1 MKEVV
6 LDTETT
12 GISVKEGH
20 RIVEIGCIELENL
33 IPTKNTFHCYLNP
46 ERKVSE
52 KALEVHG
59 YTDEFLSKQKKFDEI
74 GEEFLSFIKDKRI
87 IIHNAEF
94 DLGHLNNEL
103 SIFGKK
109 KIDNEIVDT
118 LILARDKFPGSPVS
132 LDALCKRYK
141 IDNSKRTQH
150 TALIDCDLLAK
161 VYINLIDQKEP
172 TLNLQNQDEENAAVE
187 SLLGQ
192 LLESVKAIDQRREQ
206 SLLEMQQVAIELA
219 IAAASHLVETVIE
232 EDRFGIEDLI
242 QSTFE
247 QAGSD
252 RSLRFSL
259 HPDDLE
265 LLQRRISV
273 TKSYQELRR
282 LEFIEDFQLP
292 RGSFQIHLPDG
303 QTWLTGISLRLAE
316 IRKHWLEELDA
327 AQVERRQTET
337 TNSSLRRFPDRRE
350 TA

>member
-1 MKEVV
+1 MKEIV

-33 IPTKNTFHCYLNP
+33 IPTKNKFHCYLNP
-46 ERKVSE
+46 GRKVSE

-109 KIDNEIVDT
+109 KIDNEIIDT
-118 LILARDKFPGSPVS
+118 LILARNKFPGSPVS

-172 TLNLQNQDEENAAVE
+172 SLNFINEEEN
-187 SLLGQ
+187 
-192 LLESVKAIDQRREQ
+192 I
-206 SLLEMQQVAIELA
+206 
-219 IAAASHLVETVIE
+219 
-232 EDRFGIEDLI
+232 
-242 QSTFE
+242 
-247 QAGSD
+247 
-252 RSLRFSL
+252 
-259 HPDDLE
+259 
-265 LLQRRISV
+265 
-273 TKSYQELRR
+273 
-282 LEFIEDFQLP
+282 
-292 RGSFQIHLPDG
+292 
-303 QTWLTGISLRLAE
+303 AE
-316 IRKHWLEELDA
+316 INSKVSYFRKVITPSEDELKKHN
-327 AQVERRQTET
+327 EYLK
-337 TNSSLRRFPDRRE
+337 NNLKKNYFN
-350 TA
+350 